1 MVVSADFATIDFET
15 TGLRAGLDR
24 VLEIGVVRTDPNG
37 NTLAEYS
44 TLVNPARDV
53 GPTSIHGI
61 TASSVLGAPR
71 FEEILPDLV
80 DLLNGAVLVAH
91 NAKFDVRFLRME
103 LERSNCEFQEI
114 DPLCTL
120 ELMYMGFPRGPRK
133 LVDCCRSFGIPCGE
147 AHDALEDA
155 RMASG
160 LLHFLLGEVP
170 LPDVPQVVSISSR
183 FRNRRTP
190 YPRSGTVAHER
201 SQGEFL
207 RGLVERLDDES
218 SIGVV
223 SAVAVAQYMNCL
235 DRVLEDRL
243 VSEEE
248 AVELAAFASELE
260 LGRER
265 VEAIHATYV
274 ANLCAIAKSDGHV
287 TDLERSDLGAV
298 ADLLSVRDWRE
309 LLDGDYALEPVVP
322 SSVGLLAGS
331 SVCFTGEMELSRN
344 ELSERCTRAGLHV
357 KTGVTKDLDI
367 LVVADANSMSGKAR
381 KARNYGVRMVAE
393 RVFLQMLEQT
403 GAG

>member
-1 MVVSADFATIDFET
+1 VGVSTDFATIDFET
-15 TGLRAGLDR
+15 TGLRAGRDR
-24 VLEIGVVRTDPNG
+24 VLEIGVVRTDSHG

-44 TLVNPARDV
+44 TLVNPSRDV

-61 TASSVLGAPR
+61 TASAVLGAPR
-71 FEEILPDLV
+71 FEEVLPDLS
-80 DLLNGAVLVAH
+80 DLLNGAILVAH

-103 LERSNCEFQEI
+103 LERSNCEFDEI
-114 DPLCTL
+114 DALCTL

-133 LVDCCRSFGIPCGE
+133 LTDCCRFFGIPCGE

-170 LPDVPQVVSISSR
+170 LPDVPLGVSLSSSSVT
-183 FRNRRTP
+183 RRAP
-190 YPRSGTVAHER
+190 YPRSDTHTYGR

-207 RGLVERLDDES
+207 RGLIDRLDDGS

-223 SAVAVAQYMNCL
+223 SAVAVAQYMNFL

-243 VSEEE
+243 VSEQE
-248 AVELAAFASELE
+248 AAELAAFASELE

-265 VEAIHATYV
+265 IEAIHATYV
-274 ANLCAIAKSDGHV
+274 ANLCALAKSDGLV

-309 LLDGDYALEPVVP
+309 LLDGDLILRSAEP
-322 SSVGLLAGS
+322 SSVRILAGH
-331 SVCFTGEMELSRN
+331 SVCFTGEMEHSRS
-344 ELSERCTRAGLHV
+344 ELSERCARAGLKV

-367 LVVADANSMSGKAR
+367 LVVADANSMSGKAK
-381 KARNYGVRMVAE
+381 KARSYGVRMVAE
-393 RVFLQMLEQT
+393 RAFLQMLEQL
-403 GAG
+403 GPG

>member
-1 MVVSADFATIDFET
+1 MSIDFVTIDFET
-15 TGLRAGLDR
+15 TGLKAGLDR
-24 VLEIGVVRTDPNG
+24 VLEIGVVRTDSEG
-37 NTLAEYS
+37 NTLSEYS

-61 TASSVLGAPR
+61 TASSVVGAPR
-71 FEEILPDLV
+71 FEEILPDLA

-133 LVDCCRSFGIPCGE
+133 LMDCCQSFGIPCGE
-147 AHDALEDA
+147 AHSALDDA

-170 LPDVPQVVSISSR
+170 LPDVPRAVSIAPILINGR
-183 FRNRRTP
+183 AP
-190 YPRSGTVAHER
+190 YPRSGALTPGR
-201 SQGEFL
+201 SQGAFL
-207 RGLVERLDDES
+207 KGLVDRLDDES
-218 SIGVV
+218 SIGVL
-223 SAVAVAQYMNCL
+223 SAVAVAQYMNFL

-243 VSEEE
+243 ISEEE
-248 AVELAAFASELE
+248 AVELASFAAELD

-265 VEAIHATYV
+265 VQAIHAAYV
-274 ANLCAIAKSDGHV
+274 ANLCAIAKSDGYV

-309 LLDGDYALEPVVP
+309 LLDGDYALEPAPP
-322 SSVGLLAGS
+322 SSAGLLAGS
-331 SVCFTGEMELSRN
+331 SVCFTGEMEHSRS
-344 ELSERCTRAGLHV
+344 ELSERCARAGLNI

-367 LVVADANSMSGKAR
+367 LVVADANSMSGKAK

-393 RVFLQMLEQT
+393 RVFLQMLEQIEE
-403 GAG
+403 G